1 MLKHALGSSLLLS
14 ATHVLALSL
23 GGTQGAAVIGRP
35 MDVLVSSSL
44 DAADAASGL
53 CLEAQVMYGETPVP
67 ASAVTV
73 AIHKLGSD
81 GKGALRVRTTV
92 PVNEP
97 IVSLT
102 LKAGCESPFRRSYT
116 LLADF
121 ESASVAS
128 AVATTASR
136 DVTVPVATGRA
147 ASEPVIVVDP
157 QTARKRQKRTD
168 SSLQTSSSAAAREV
182 ETEPTLGPE
191 TPVRLEAPVG
201 RPPGTLRVSSKTR
214 VATHTATGA
223 AADVRQPIA
232 ASAGARL
239 QLEAIDL
246 TAQSEQLPVA
256 GTNTTLPSAVEN
268 SPSPEPAATPI
279 AEQALQEEL
288 KSLRAEQER
297 LRVAVES
304 MNTQLAQ
311 AQSDRYNTPLTYGLG
326 LGVAGLLAAVLYLL
340 RRQKPKPPADSW
352 WSSSLMP
359 GDSVSPAL
367 AEASGPDLRAGV
379 AAASVDNEL
388 TGLEAVEAGVSVFQ
402 EVPISRIEPQVL
414 LDMWE
419 QADFLASIGQVDEVL
434 HLLETFVQIHPRAS
448 EGPYLRWMQLASQ
461 LGNATSLAKAQSAY
475 ENHYHRLFPSN
486 ALNAAGLEEEAS
498 FVMQLSQ
505 AWPGAQAMAQIDA
518 VLFSQPGEQLFA
530 LGQRSL
536 KVFDDLLSLR
546 RLLGVLEALPP
557 GGTEPAMVHA
567 MSGATDNLNTVSTPV
582 LPLATESDAA
592 QWMSIDPPA
601 DETPPVADML
611 ELDLSSPSSV
621 ANSAAA
627 PEATGKVDLPPL
639 DFDFFEFD
647 PDPGQP
653 GKKPG

>member
-44 DAADAASGL
+44 DAADAATGL
-53 CLEAQVMYGETPVP
+53 CLEAEVMYGETPVP

-97 IVSLT
+97 IVSLS
-102 LKAGCESPFRRSYT
+102 LKAGCQSPFRRSYT

-121 ESASVAS
+121 ESATVAS
-128 AVATTASR
+128 AVLTTASR

-147 ASEPVIVVDP
+147 STAPVIDVDP
-157 QTARKRQKRTD
+157 QTARKRQRKAAPSVVTA
-168 SSLQTSSSAAAREV
+168 SSVAAREV
-182 ETEPTLGPE
+182 DTEPALGPE
-191 TPVRLEAPVG
+191 TPVRLDAPLR
-201 RPPGTLRVSSKTR
+201 RPDGAVRVSSKTR
-214 VATHTATGA
+214 VSAHSATGA

-232 ASAGARL
+232 APAGARL
-239 QLEAIDL
+239 QLEAVDVPAK
-246 TAQSEQLPVA
+246 TEQPNVEA
-256 GTNTTLPSAVEN
+256 ADTDMPSAAEK
-268 SPSPEPAATPI
+268 SPPSGLAATPLS
-279 AEQALQEEL
+279 EQSLQQEI
-288 KSLRAEQER
+288 KTLRAEQER

-304 MNTQLAQ
+304 MNAQLTQ
-311 AQSDRYNTPLTYGLG
+311 AQTERYNTPLTYGLG
-326 LGVAGLLAAVLYLL
+326 LGVAGLMAAVLYLL

-352 WSSSLMP
+352 WSTSHMP
-359 GDSVSPAL
+359 LDSVPPAT
-367 AEASGPDLRAGV
+367 ADASGQALGSGV
-379 AAASVDNEL
+379 GMATVDNGL

-402 EVPISRIEPQVL
+402 EVPISRIEPQML

-419 QADFLASIGQVDEVL
+419 QVDFLVSIGQVDDAL
-434 HLLETFVQIHPRAS
+434 HLLETFVQSHPRAS

-475 ENHYHRLFPSN
+475 EHHYHRLFPDDV
-486 ALNAAGLEEEAS
+486 AKAAGLEEEAS
-498 FVMQLSQ
+498 FVQQLSQ
-505 AWPGAQAMAQIDA
+505 AWPGAQASTLIDT
-518 VLFSQPGEQLFA
+518 VLFSQPGEQLLT

-557 GGTEPAMVHA
+557 GGKEAPMAHA
-567 MSGATDNLNTVSTPV
+567 VSGVTDNLNTTSTPV
-582 LPLATESDAA
+582 LPLATESEAA
-592 QWMSIDPPA
+592 QWMSIDAPV
-601 DETPPVADML
+601 DEKSPVPDML
-611 ELDLSSPSSV
+611 ELDLSSPPSVPAATVSSV
-621 ANSAAA
+621 A
-627 PEATGKVDLPPL
+627 PEKADLPPL

-647 PDPGQP
+647 PDPGQS